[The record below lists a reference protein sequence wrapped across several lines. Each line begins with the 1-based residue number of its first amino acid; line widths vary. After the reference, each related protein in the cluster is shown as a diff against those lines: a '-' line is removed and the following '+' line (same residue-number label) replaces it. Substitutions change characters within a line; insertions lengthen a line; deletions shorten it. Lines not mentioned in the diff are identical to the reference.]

1 MIVCVCKRISDS
13 HIRAAIS
20 AGADSFEAVQAQLG
34 LSTCCGRCEDFARGL
49 VSEHVGSKSP
59 VMFYPAGFQLQMA

>member
-13 HIRAAIS
+13 HIRAAVE
-20 AGADSFEAVQAQLG
+20 AGAGSFEAVQAQLG
-34 LSTCCGRCEDFARGL
+34 LSTCCGRCESFARDL
-49 VSEHVGSKSP
+49 VSEHVSSAGP